1 MKLKKYLKA
10 AQALQAKAI
19 DRKDIHL
26 FEIDVRNH
34 NDGDTSLWVT
44 AKLLKE
50 EGYNYFSFYTFLNKE
65 ENDAILAK
73 LTAWLEGAE

>member
-44 AKLLKE
+44 AKLLEE
-50 EGYNYFSFYTFLNKE
+50 EGYNHFSFYTFWNKE